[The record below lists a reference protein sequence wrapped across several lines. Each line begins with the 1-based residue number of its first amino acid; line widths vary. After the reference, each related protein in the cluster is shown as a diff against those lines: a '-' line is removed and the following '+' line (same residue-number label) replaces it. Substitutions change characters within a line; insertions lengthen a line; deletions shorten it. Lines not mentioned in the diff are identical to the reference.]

1 LTDKPTFQ
9 IRRVTPQEKDRF
21 IATVV
26 HCFIDDHF
34 FRAMYPSN
42 DQYTSEMAKFI
53 ELDARTAIKQ
63 GTAWIIGDFLG
74 VGYWIKPGTQF
85 DDHEFYELV
94 KTGCHSDYQSTALKL
109 FEVLEEFIPIE
120 PHWYLSFFGILQ
132 EHRDK
137 GLGSLLLKHTLEMI
151 DACSQMAYLETF
163 DVRNVPFYQRLG
175 FEQFGM
181 RVIDANLTVIIM
193 NRPAR

>member
-1 LTDKPTFQ
+1 MTDKPTFQ

-63 GTAWIIGDFLG
+63 GTAWIIGEFLG

-109 FEVLEEFIPIE
+109 
-120 PHWYLSFFGILQ
+120 
-132 EHRDK
+132 
-137 GLGSLLLKHTLEMI
+137 TLEMI